1 MQLFKPRPLKFYVI
15 AVIIVLVIVLALR
28 YFILGP
34 SRVSGVFVFCAG
46 FLLGMFG
53 MFVAANLYRSPSIWK
68 SQNRLNAVKD
78 QPIPPNHNN

>member
-1 MQLFKPRPLKFYVI
+1 MPVTKTRSLKFYVI
-15 AVIIVLVIVLALR
+15 SVIIALTVVLLLR

-34 SRVSGVFVFCAG
+34 SKVLGVAVFCAG

-68 SQNRLNAVKD
+68 SQNRLNEPK
-78 QPIPPNHNN
+78 NKLTE